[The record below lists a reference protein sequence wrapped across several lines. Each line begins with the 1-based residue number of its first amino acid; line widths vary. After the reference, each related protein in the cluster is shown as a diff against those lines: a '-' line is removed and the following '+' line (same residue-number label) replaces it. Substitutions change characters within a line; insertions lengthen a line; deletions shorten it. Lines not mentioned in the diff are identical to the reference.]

1 MRRAKQSSVDQV
13 IMKLIHSV
21 AALALATLAAS
32 GPARADW
39 LKDAWSE
46 ESVRQ
51 NGSPAITIG
60 RDSIH
65 MVLPAATLRQAH
77 NEGFT
82 TERALGDFL
91 EKYGQRCSGLA
102 NLNAPRPNLKVTLSL
117 QNPARFED
125 VQEGDEV
132 LAEFKAEYLK
142 RSAETETPV
151 LFTVSPEQL
160 EFTLDYAP
168 KRQVRCVVPE
178 LSSS

>member
-1 MRRAKQSSVDQV
+1 
-13 IMKLIHSV
+13 MKLIHS
-21 AALALATLAAS
+21 AAVLALATLAAS

-39 LKDAWSE
+39 LRDVWSE

-65 MVLPAATLRQAH
+65 VVLPAATLRQAQ

-102 NLNAPRPNLKVTLSL
+102 NLNAPQPNLKVTLSL

-125 VQEGDEV
+125 ILEGDEV
-132 LAEFKAEYLK
+132 LAEFKAEYLRRRAK
-142 RSAETETPV
+142 PESPV
-151 LFTVSPEQL
+151 LFTVSPGQV
-160 EFTLDYAP
+160 EFTIDYAP
-168 KRQVRCVVPE
+168 KRQVRCAVPE
-178 LSSS
+178 MPSS